1 MWPRADS
8 RALSPDPGPG
18 AFKDLG
24 SRQTAV
30 IDVGSN
36 SVRLVIYRLEG
47 RAIWTVFNE
56 KALAG
61 LGRDLPATGRLSPDG
76 IETALLA
83 LRRFRAALSGWNRA
97 DIFAVA
103 TAAVREASDGRD
115 FLARVETETG
125 LRLRVL
131 SGTEEA
137 RYAALGVLAGQP
149 DAAGVVGDMGGS
161 SLELVHLDAGAPRG
175 GITLPL
181 GPFALGAPKPLDVDK
196 MRKVI
201 EGRID
206 DAGLRFRT
214 REFHAVGG
222 AWRNLALLHMEMA
235 DYPLRVAHQ
244 YQMNRADAI
253 DVARF
258 VARQSKGSLERI
270 QGLSKK
276 RFDTLPYSALVLDAL
291 IERLGIERIVIS
303 AYGLREGLLLEA
315 MAPEDAARDPLIE
328 GCEALTTVRGL
339 SCDLGTALHAWLD
352 PAFGRLPPVFGSRE
366 PVLIAA
372 ACRLADLGAR
382 LHPDHRGELAF
393 EQVLRA
399 PIAGM
404 NHPERAFLA
413 CAAFAR
419 HSSAPATPEPGT
431 VSKVLSVER
440 RQRARALGSA
450 IRLGCDL
457 SGRNAGLLSHCTLSI
472 EGERLVL
479 AAQDGWADML
489 LGEQTAKRA
498 QTLAQALK
506 LKLQLG

>member
-8 RALSPDPGPG
+8 RALAPDPGPG

-61 LGRDLPATGRLSPDG
+61 LGRDLPVTGRLSPDG
-76 IETALLA
+76 VETALVA
-83 LRRFRAALSGWNRA
+83 LRRFRAALSGWDRT

-103 TAAVREASDGRD
+103 TAAVREASDGPA
-115 FLARVETETG
+115 FLARVEMETG

-131 SGTEEA
+131 SGIEEA

-149 DAAGVVGDMGGS
+149 DATGVVGDMGGS
-161 SLELVHLDAGAPRG
+161 SLELVHLDAGVPRDG
-175 GITLPL
+175 VTLPL

-201 EGRID
+201 EGRLNN
-206 DAGLRFRT
+206 AGPLFRT

-244 YQMNRADAI
+244 YEMNRSDAV

-258 VARQSKGSLERI
+258 VARQSRGSLERM

-315 MAPEDAARDPLIE
+315 MPPEEAAQDPLIE

-339 SCDLGTALHAWLD
+339 SCDLGMALHAWLD
-352 PAFGRLPPVFGSRE
+352 PAFSRLQPVFGPRE
-366 PVLIAA
+366 PILTAA

-457 SGRNAGLLSHCTLSI
+457 SGRNASLLSHCTLAI
-472 EGERLVL
+472 EGDRLVL
-479 AAQDGWADML
+479 RAQDGWSDML

-498 QTLAQALK
+498 QALAQALK

>member
-1 MWPRADS
+1 MWPRADN
-8 RALSPDPGPG
+8 RALQGDPGSSTHS
-18 AFKDLG
+18 DQG

-36 SVRLVIYRLEG
+36 SVRLVIYRIEG
-47 RAIWTVFNE
+47 RAIWTIFNE

-61 LGRDLPATGRLSPDG
+61 LGRDLPATGRLSPEG
-76 IETALLA
+76 VETALAA
-83 LRRFRAALSGWNRA
+83 LRRFRVALSGWSRS
-97 DIFAVA
+97 DIVAVA
-103 TAAVREASDGRD
+103 TAAVREASDGQQ
-115 FLARVETETG
+115 FLARVEMETG
-125 LRLRVL
+125 LRLRVV
-131 SGTEEA
+131 SGAEEA
-137 RYAALGVLAGQP
+137 RYAALGVIAGQP
-149 DAAGVVGDMGGS
+149 DAAGVVGDLGGS
-161 SLELVHLDAGAPRG
+161 SLELVHLDPAATRE
-175 GITLPL
+175 GITLAL

-196 MRKVI
+196 VRKVI
-201 EGRID
+201 DQRLDG
-206 DAGLRFRT
+206 AGLAFRT

-244 YQMNRADAI
+244 YEMNRSDAV

-258 VARQSKGSLERI
+258 VARQSKNSLERM

-315 MAPEDAARDPLIE
+315 MSPEEAARDPLIE
-328 GCEALTTVRGL
+328 GCEALTAVRGL
-339 SCDLGTALHAWLD
+339 SAHLGASLHEWLH
-352 PAFGRLPPVFGSRE
+352 PAFDRLTPVFGTRD

-404 NHPERAFLA
+404 SHAERAFLA
-413 CAAFAR
+413 CAVFAR
-419 HSSAPATPEPGT
+419 HSSAPNTPDQTT
-431 VSKVLSVER
+431 VAKVLTTER
-440 RQRARALGSA
+440 RQRARALGAA

-457 SGRNAGLLSHCTLSI
+457 SGRNVGLLPHSRLAI
-472 EGERLVL
+472 EGDRLVL
-479 AAQDGWADML
+479 TTQPGWGDML

-498 QTLAQALK
+498 QTLAQALR
-506 LKLQLG
+506 LKPQIG